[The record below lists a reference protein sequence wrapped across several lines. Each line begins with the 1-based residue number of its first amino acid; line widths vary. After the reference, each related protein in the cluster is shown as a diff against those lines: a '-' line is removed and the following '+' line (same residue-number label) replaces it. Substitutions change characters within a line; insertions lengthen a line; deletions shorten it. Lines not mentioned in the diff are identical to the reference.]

1 MAPPKSIV
9 KAPPRE
15 ERYRQ
20 RLGFKGVNVINGAAP
35 TGRLPKV
42 IGSGIFGYEGED
54 NGIFSGDTEPPSNT
68 GIFFDDYARYDYE
81 VAAPDMQWNLLR
93 RPGRPLYPGSSSYG
107 IVLEGPSMG
116 TTEAPAQQGTTFGA
130 KLFWLGAGAAVALGI
145 QMLIKKHRE
154 EE

>member
-35 TGRLPKV
+35 NGRLPKV
-42 IGSGIFGYEGED
+42 IGSGIFGYEGQD
-54 NGIFSGDTEPPSNT
+54 SGIFSGDTEPSSNT
-68 GIFFDDYARYDYE
+68 GIFFDDNANYDYE
-81 VAAPDMQWNLLR
+81 NAAPDMQWNLLR

-116 TTEAPAQQGTTFGA
+116 TEGEAQPQGTSFGA
-130 KLFWLGAGAAVALGI
+130 KLLWAGAGAAVALGI
-145 QMLIKKHRE
+145 QMLVKKYRE
-154 EE
+154 QE